1 MNHIIENDYLRV
13 TIDSLGAEVVSV
25 VDKATGKELW
35 WNADPAFWNG
45 HSPILFPA
53 CGGLWNGEYK
63 YQGQTYKLV
72 KHGFVRTMEFT
83 VEENSEYGTISFSV
97 QENEETLRQY
107 PFIFTLTIT
116 YTLKDRTL
124 SCNASVANPSENT
137 VLYYQIG
144 GHPAIML
151 PDYSEDAEVV
161 GYMRPIHGKHEL
173 YPHSSDSL
181 SVVRATEQ
189 GCFGGER
196 YIVPRT
202 ADGLIPISVD
212 TFHNEALIF
221 DKGQVKEVALLRTDG
236 ETEICRISHGAPVTL
251 VWQMTDLLCPYVCVE
266 PWYGMPDRIGY
277 SVDLDIRPYTQHAMP
292 GEVSVHNLWDIDFNV

>member
-13 TIDSLGAEVVSV
+13 TIASLGAEVLSV
-25 VDKATGKELW
+25 VDKAGGKELW
-35 WNADPAFWNG
+35 WNGDPAFWHG

-63 YQGQTYKLV
+63 YRGQTYKLA

-83 VEENSEYGTISFSV
+83 PSEDKDGASISFTV
-97 QENEETLRQY
+97 HENEETLRQY
-107 PFIFTLTIT
+107 PFAFALTVTYALEGKTLTC
-116 YTLKDRTL
+116 KA
-124 SCNASVANPSENT
+124 CVANPSGEAP
-137 VLYYQIG
+137 LYYQIG

-151 PDYSEDAEVV
+151 PDYQENAEVI
-161 GYMRPIHGKHEL
+161 GYMRPLPAEG
-173 YPHSSDSL
+173 L

-196 YIVPRT
+196 YTVPQ
-202 ADGLIPISVD
+202 APGGLIPISVE

-221 DKGQVKEVALLRTDG
+221 DKGQVREVTLLRADG

-251 VWQMTDLLCPYVCVE
+251 IWQMTDLLCPFVCVE

-277 SVDLDIRPYTQHAMP
+277 SVDLDIRPYTQHTMP
-292 GEVSVHNLWDIDFNV
+292 GLVSAHNLWDISFNV